1 MNSFLDELTWRGL
14 VYQKTPGIEE
24 VFKKGT
30 TLYIGFDPTA
40 PDFHIGHLVWI
51 LFLRRA
57 LMFGQNVIVIAG
69 GGTALIGDPGG
80 KDEERPILPKEVI
93 EKNKEQAKKQLSRF
107 IDFEGKRARMLD
119 NSEWI
124 EKLTLVDFLRD
135 AGKYVPVNSM
145 LDKEAIKT
153 RIIRRE
159 GISYAEFSYQLLQA
173 YDFLLLYQKYG
184 CEVQIGGSDQWGNIV
199 QGVELVRKKIGKSV
213 YGLSFHLIVNPKTGK
228 KFGKTEKGEAIW
240 LNPEKTHPF
249 AFYQYFI
256 NSDDELAPLLMN
268 YFSFKSKTQIMDLI
282 SQWEKEKQNRL
293 LQKELAYELVELV
306 HGKDMAFQCKR
317 IASLLFEKGVGEL
330 SSADVEFIKTSLPY
344 KKVGRESDFV
354 LEQALVDLQLTSSRG
369 EARRLIS
376 QNGVKTE
383 KLFGKYHVIR
393 KGKKEY
399 GIVEV
404 AAFV

>member
-1 MNSFLDELTWRGL
+1 MNSFIDELTWRGL
-14 VYQKTPGIEE
+14 IYQKTPGIEE
-24 VFKKGT
+24 VLKKST

-57 LMFGQNVIVIAG
+57 LMFGQNIIVIAG

-80 KDEERPILPKEVI
+80 KDKERPILPKEII
-93 EKNKEQAKKQLSRF
+93 EENKEQAKKQLSRF

-145 LDKEAIKT
+145 LDKEAIKS
-153 RIIRRE
+153 RISRQE
-159 GISYAEFSYQLLQA
+159 GISFAEFSYQLLQA

-199 QGVELVRKKIGKSV
+199 QGVELIRKKINKSAF
-213 YGLSFHLIVNPKTGK
+213 GLSFPLIVNPKTGK

-249 AFYQYFI
+249 AFYQFFI
-256 NSDDELAPLLMN
+256 NIEDELIPSLIKV
-268 YFSFKSKTQIMDLI
+268 YSFKTQDEIKKLI
-282 SQWEKEKQNRL
+282 SIWENEKQNRI
-293 LQKELAYELVELV
+293 LQKELAYELTELV
-306 HGKDMAFQCKR
+306 HGKSIADQCKR
-317 IASLLFEKGVGEL
+317 IASLLFEKGIDEL
-330 SSADVEFIKTSLPY
+330 TLPDVEFIKTSLPY
-344 KKVGRESDFV
+344 KKIGQESDFV
-354 LEQALVDLQLTSSRG
+354 LEQVLVDLGLTSSKG
-369 EARRLIS
+369 EARRLVE
-376 QNGVKTE
+376 QNGVKVE
-383 KLFGKYHVIR
+383 KLFGKYHVVC

-399 GIVEV
+399 GIIEV
-404 AAFV
+404 A

>member
-1 MNSFLDELTWRGL
+1 MDSFFDELTWRGL
-14 VYQKTPGIEE
+14 IYQKTPGIEE
-24 VFKKGT
+24 VLKKGT
-30 TLYIGFDPTA
+30 ILYIGFDPTA

-57 LMFGQNVIVIAG
+57 LISGQNIIVIAG

-80 KDEERPILPKEVI
+80 KDEERPILPKEII

-107 IDFEGKRARMLD
+107 IHFDGKQARMLD

-135 AGKYVPVNSM
+135 AGKHVSVNSM
-145 LDKEAIKT
+145 LDKEAIKS
-153 RIIRRE
+153 RISRQE

-199 QGVELVRKKIGKSV
+199 QGVELIRKKIAKQA
-213 YGLSFHLIVNPKTGK
+213 YGLSFPLIVNPKTGK

-249 AFYQYFI
+249 AFYQYFV
-256 NSDDELAPLLMN
+256 NVDDELAPILMN
-268 YFSFKSKTQIMDLI
+268 YFSFKNKAQIMGLM
-282 SQWEKEKQNRL
+282 SQWEKEKQSRL

-306 HGKDMAFQCKR
+306 HGKDTAFQCKR
-317 IASLLFEKGVGEL
+317 IASLLFEKGMSEL
-330 SSADVEFIKTSLPY
+330 TEPDVEFIKTSLPY
-344 KKVGRESDFV
+344 KKIGSESDFV
-354 LEQALVDLQLTSSRG
+354 LEQALVDLGLTSSKG
-369 EARRLIS
+369 EARRLVE
-376 QNGVKTE
+376 QNGVKVE
-383 KLFGKYHVIR
+383 LLFGKFHVVR

-404 AAFV
+404 AA

>member
-1 MNSFLDELTWRGL
+1 MNSFVDELTWRGL
-14 VYQKTPGIEE
+14 IYQKTPGIEA

-51 LFLRRA
+51 SFLQRA
-57 LMFGQNVIVIAG
+57 LMFGQNIIVIAG

-80 KDEERPILPKEVI
+80 KDEERPILPKEII
-93 EKNKEQAKKQLSRF
+93 EKNKELAKKQLSRF
-107 IDFEGKRARMLD
+107 IQFDGKRARMVD

-135 AGKYVPVNSM
+135 TGKYMSVNSM

-153 RIIRRE
+153 RITRQE

-173 YDFLLLYQKYG
+173 YDFLLLYQKYH

-199 QGVELVRKKIGKSV
+199 QGVELVRKKTGKQA
-213 YGLSFHLIVNPKTGK
+213 YGLSFPLIVNPNTGK
-228 KFGKTEKGEAIW
+228 KFGKTEKGAAIW
-240 LNPEKTHPF
+240 LNKEKTHPF
-249 AFYQYFI
+249 AFYQFFI
-256 NSDDELAPLLMN
+256 NIEDELVPSLMKV
-268 YFSFKSKTQIMDLI
+268 YSFKTHDEITKLI
-282 SQWEKEKQNRL
+282 SLWENEKQNRI
-293 LQKELAYELVELV
+293 LQKELAYELTELV
-306 HGKDMAFQCKR
+306 HGKNIADQCKR
-317 IASLLFEKGVGEL
+317 VASLLFEKGTSEL
-330 SSADVEFIKTSLPY
+330 SEADVEFIKTSLPY
-344 KKVGRESDFV
+344 KKISSEKDFV
-354 LEQALVDLQLTSSRG
+354 LEQALIDLGLTSSKG
-369 EARRLIS
+369 EARRLVE

-399 GIVEV
+399 GIIEV
-404 AAFV
+404 A